1 MVTDY
6 KTYQMTSVKA
16 LTKAEEQIMH
26 ALWKTGPA
34 FGKEI
39 VEALPDPKPHYNT
52 VATLL
57 KILME
62 KGFVDFKAYGKSHQY
77 FTLVSKDDYSR
88 NTMKHFVKGYFAG
101 SFSDMV
107 SFFVKEKDISVN
119 DLEQLLEQIKDAKNK
134 KP

>member
-1 MVTDY
+1 MSNAKV
-6 KTYQMTSVKA
+6 
-16 LTKAEEQIMH
+16 LTKAEEQIMQT
-26 ALWKTGPA
+26 LWKTGPA

-39 VEALPDPKPHYNT
+39 VDAMPDPKPHYNT

-77 FTLVSKDDYSR
+77 FALISKDEYSR
-88 NTMKHFVKGYFAG
+88 NTMKTFVKGYFEG
-101 SFSDMV
+101 SFSEMV

-119 DLEQLLEQIKDAKNK
+119 DLEQLLEQIKDNK
-134 KP
+134 KK

>member
-1 MVTDY
+1 LVPDY